1 MIDMIFPIIILLITA
16 GSTLAFYKH
25 LADSIYLDE
34 VSTKIID
41 NQKHMLNW
49 KYTISTKDN
58 ENE

>member
-1 MIDMIFPIIILLITA
+1 MINMIFPIIVLLITT
-16 GSTLAFYKH
+16 GSILSFYKY

-41 NQKHMLNW
+41 NQKHMLSW
-49 KYTISTKDN
+49 KYTISTKDG